1 MFVDV
6 GNWRRGRPVRRARFA
21 AALAAALAGCLIA
34 AAPAGASAHAAGGSS
49 FSGFL
54 NDVTCVAAADCW
66 AFGQNSAQHAV
77 AEHWNGSAWSLVAV
91 ASPPG
96 AVSTYLPSVSCVTA
110 ADCWAVGQ
118 YQKAARMLA
127 YAEHWNGTAWSPVA
141 VPVPTGSLVSLLIS
155 VSCVS
160 ASPDPT
166 TAPKAA
172 SCWAVGAGLPTFMER
187 WNGHAWTTVLTPGL
201 GSGANPERV
210 ACVSAGPDPTTPP
223 KPADCWVSGM
233 HGNGSTGGTLIGH
246 WTGKAWTA
254 VPTPTSHVPAD
265 ALTGITCQQNACMT
279 VGSHGNHPLA
289 QRWNGTAWSVT
300 PTGTAAAIL
309 YAVACVSP
317 LKCLAVGGTQEGNGR
332 VFGERWS
339 GSRWHVV
346 PAATPPGGV
355 AASLVGVAC
364 VTMTDCWG
372 TGSWVHGPAGR
383 GLIEHWNGTAWS
395 VTSS

>member
-1 MFVDV
+1 MV
-6 GNWRRGRPVRRARFA
+6 
-21 AALAAALAGCLIA
+21 GCLIA
-34 AAPAGASAHAAGGSS
+34 AAPAGASAHAGAGSS
-49 FSGFL
+49 FGGFL
-54 NDVTCVAAADCW
+54 NDVTCVSAADCW
-66 AFGQNSAQHAV
+66 AFGQDSAQHAV
-77 AEHWNGSAWSLVAV
+77 AEHWNGSAWTRVGL

-96 AVSTYLPSVSCVTA
+96 AISTYLPSVSCVSAT
-110 ADCWAVGQ
+110 DCWAVGQ

-127 YAEHWNGTAWSPVA
+127 YAEHWNGTAWSPVT

-160 ASPDPT
+160 ANPDLT
-166 TAPKAA
+166 TPATAA

-201 GSGANPERV
+201 GSQANPERV
-210 ACVSAGPDPTTPP
+210 ACVTAT
-223 KPADCWVSGM
+223 DCWLSGM

-254 VPTPTSHVPAD
+254 VRTPTSHVPAD
-265 ALTGITCQQNACMT
+265 ALTGISCQVTACMT
-279 VGSHGNHPLA
+279 VGSHGYNHPLA
-289 QRWNGTAWSVT
+289 QRWNGSAWTVT
-300 PTGTAAAIL
+300 PTGAAAAIL
-309 YAVACVSP
+309 YGVACVSP
-317 LKCLAVGGTQEGNGR
+317 QDCLAVGGTNAGNGQ

-346 PAATPPGGV
+346 PAATPHG
-355 AASLVGVAC
+355 AITASLVGMAC

-383 GLIEHWNGTAWS
+383 SLIEHWNGTAWS
-395 VTSS
+395 VTAS